1 MKKVLLAFVALFVLN
16 LGCKKISDV
25 DRLCACSPISNVP
38 YLSLVIKNNNGG
50 DLLSATT
57 AGAFAKEQ
65 IQLYRKDANGEIKQ
79 LEFRLRPPFA
89 YGTNQLFN
97 YSQLVSM
104 EIALS
109 AKSIND
115 TFYLKLGDNQL
126 YELNL
131 KVNEMKIEK
140 LLINQ
145 QEAPLENS
153 TTGNAYVG
161 TIFSMKL

>member
-1 MKKVLLAFVALFVLN
+1 MKKVLIAFVALFVIN

-38 YLSLVIKNNNGG
+38 YLSLVIKNTNGD
-50 DLLSATT
+50 DLLSSTA
-57 AGAFAKEQ
+57 AGAFTKEQ
-65 IQLYRKDANGEIKQ
+65 IQLYRKDANGAIKQ
-79 LEFRLRPPFA
+79 LEFRIRPPFS

-97 YSQLVSM
+97 YNQLVSM
-104 EIALS
+104 EIAIL

-115 TFYLKLGDNQL
+115 TFYLKLGDGKL

-131 KVNEMKIEK
+131 KLNELKIEK
-140 LLINQ
+140 LLIDK

-153 TTGNAYVG
+153 TTGNTYVG